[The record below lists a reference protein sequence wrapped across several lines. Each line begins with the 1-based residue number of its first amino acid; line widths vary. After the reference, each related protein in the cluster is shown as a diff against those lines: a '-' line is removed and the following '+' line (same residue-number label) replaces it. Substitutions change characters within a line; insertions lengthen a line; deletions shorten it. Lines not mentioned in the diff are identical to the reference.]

1 MVLRNSFFALSVL
14 AACVGNAAGAGAK
27 SGEQVYQEVCAACHL
42 AGVEKAPRFGDRK
55 AWAALIKEGQ
65 VPLTV
70 DGWIGVRGMP
80 ARGGRNDLSLEEFAR
95 ATAHMA
101 RAAGA
106 NWQDPDTKTLE
117 RMRALLKR
125 REAQK
130 APR

>member
-1 MVLRNSFFALSVL
+1 ML
-14 AACVGNAAGAGAK
+14 AAGIWNAAGAGGK
-27 SGEQVYQEVCAACHL
+27 TGEQVYQEVCAACHL

-55 AWAALIKEGQ
+55 AWAPLLKEGQ
-65 VPLTV
+65 VTLTV
-70 DGWIGVRGMP
+70 DAWMGVRGMP
-80 ARGGRNDLSLEEFAR
+80 ARGGRNDLSLEEFSR

-106 NWQDPDTKTLE
+106 NWQDPDAKTME
-117 RMRALLKR
+117 RMRASLKR